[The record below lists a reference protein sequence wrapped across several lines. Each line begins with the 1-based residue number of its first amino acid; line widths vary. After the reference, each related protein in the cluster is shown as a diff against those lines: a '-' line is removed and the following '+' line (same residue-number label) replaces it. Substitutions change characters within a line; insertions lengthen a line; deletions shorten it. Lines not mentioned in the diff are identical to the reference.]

1 MSDRT
6 KYRPR
11 ELAGRHTGRQGP
23 GPAGDRDIRLRR
35 RFGARVRA
43 LRDARGL
50 TQEMVAD
57 RIEVT
62 PKYVS
67 QLECGQRSPSWETLV
82 AIAHQG
88 FEIKLAA
95 LVFGIDEDIGAAVQD
110 LGDVLAGLPMQ
121 ARRDLLHA
129 LELMLRAGAGSK

>member
-1 MSDRT
+1 MGDRT
-6 KYRPR
+6 KYSPR
-11 ELAGRHTGRQGP
+11 ELAGRHTGRRGP
-23 GPAGDRDIRLRR
+23 GPAGDGDTRLRR

-43 LRDARGL
+43 LRAARGL
-50 TQEMVAD
+50 TQEMIAD

-82 AIAHQG
+82 AMAHQG

-95 LVFGIDEDIGAAVQD
+95 LMFGIDEDVGSEVKD
-110 LGDVLAGLPMQ
+110 LSDMLAGRPKE
-121 ARRDLLHA
+121 ARRDLLQA
-129 LELMLRAGAGSK
+129 MELLLRAGGGPK

>member
-1 MSDRT
+1 MRIIGSSA
-6 KYRPR
+6 
-11 ELAGRHTGRQGP
+11 LARVATSP
-23 GPAGDRDIRLRR
+23 DGDGAIRLRR

-50 TQEMVAD
+50 TQEMIAD
-57 RIEVT
+57 RIDVS

-82 AIAHQG
+82 AIAHHG

-95 LVFGIDEDIGAAVQD
+95 LVFGSDGEIGGEVQD
-110 LGDVLAGLPMQ
+110 LNDMLAGRPKE
-121 ARRDLLHA
+121 ARRDLLQA
-129 LELMLRAGAGSK
+129 MELMLRAGSGPK